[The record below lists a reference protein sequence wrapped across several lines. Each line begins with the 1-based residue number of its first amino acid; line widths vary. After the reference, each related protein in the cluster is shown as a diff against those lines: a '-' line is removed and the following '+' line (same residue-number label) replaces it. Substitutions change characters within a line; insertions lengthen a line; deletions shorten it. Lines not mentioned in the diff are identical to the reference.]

1 MARLLDRFYTLTDEE
16 LYYRKLYEEGRDSVR
31 YINLPEEVEESA
43 RAQEKIILSSSYY
56 SRSADEEV
64 IVLKHPCYMPRYLH
78 SHRFVEMTYVLSGS
92 VEESIEG
99 QDLIAKRGDV
109 VILMPGFYHSIW
121 TDDERTVAVNI
132 LLDRDFFAILDERFG
147 LGLRDKC
154 FEIYSG
160 VDISDQIEDM
170 LRQDVVCDML
180 SPGFKAVIAQR
191 ALLEMRRQGVLSQSA
206 GIGMRKEVFRIMS
219 YLDEHSHEV
228 TLTSFADH
236 FGITEQYASR
246 LIKEKTGM
254 SFSQIVRKL
263 RMEEAASLLKK
274 GQLSSKEIAYTI
286 GYSSPEH
293 FSRTFKGYYGTS
305 PDLWRKE
312 NLSV

>member
-1 MARLLDRFYTLTDEE
+1 
-16 LYYRKLYEEGRDSVR
+16 
-31 YINLPEEVEESA
+31 
-43 RAQEKIILSSSYY
+43 
-56 SRSADEEV
+56 
-64 IVLKHPCYMPRYLH
+64 
-78 SHRFVEMTYVLSGS
+78 
-92 VEESIEG
+92 
-99 QDLIAKRGDV
+99 
-109 VILMPGFYHSIW
+109 
-121 TDDERTVAVNI
+121 
-132 LLDRDFFAILDERFG
+132 
-147 LGLRDKC
+147 
-154 FEIYSG
+154 
-160 VDISDQIEDM
+160 
-170 LRQDVVCDML
+170 ML
-180 SPGFKAVIAQR
+180 SPRFKAVIAQR
-191 ALLEMRRQGVLSQSA
+191 ALLEMRRQGVLSQSV